1 MPPIKLRDTLRKK
14 ASTKAESTTATADD
28 VTSVSGDSV
37 STSSWVEA
45 QAVQNGDLISRQIST
60 TSRSPGPPSQ
70 RAKDPSEA
78 SLMDSIQL
86 TSSPRTLVTDDLQS
100 PSPKVTRRRKTV
112 TKTPHTFELAEDLKS
127 ITRPEDSDR
136 STEEQRPE
144 ALNPPTSSLNG
155 QARSPE
161 VTSLFTCSKV
171 TTTVSIEPI
180 KARASP
186 LPSQSPPRSAPPNP
200 FTINHRQ
207 RQSSSSSQAHSPPI
221 PTSNPARFTPPTPA
235 SDTFFGKVVVLV
247 HGASP
252 TGASIVRS
260 LHASG
265 ARVILGDSDADSA
278 RQLVK
283 SLGEPHLVHFNK
295 CDARRYEDLVALFKL
310 AFAMYGRV
318 DHAILGVGE
327 DGGGTGGI
335 SEGETG
341 WFEHAATKGGGAGIE
356 AVEHEPPGL
365 VDTLGTAVR
374 FAHIAL
380 AYLRHTPKVKTN
392 KLDSLWATTTTTT
405 TNNNRRPGDRSLT
418 FLTSVASFREMP
430 GLPIYQ
436 VAQHGVIGLMRSLR
450 SSVDPEKDGV
460 RVNAVVTGMMVPR
473 AFGGVGGRMS
483 VKLPSDMP
491 EDVGRTVVGVVAAG
505 SAEGGNG
512 VWYERGSERGVTER
526 DLHGRAIY
534 VVGGEC
540 WDIEDGLNRSEQIW
554 LGAKPSEMLT
564 KAQEGIGRQSQW
576 IFL

>member
-14 ASTKAESTTATADD
+14 ASTKAESTTAAADD

-45 QAVQNGDLISRQIST
+45 QSVQNDDLISRQASR
-60 TSRSPGPPSQ
+60 TSRSPDPASQ
-70 RAKDPSEA
+70 RAKDSSEA
-78 SLMDSIQL
+78 TVKDSLQL
-86 TSSPRTLVTDDLQS
+86 TSSPKTSVTDDPQS
-100 PSPKVTRRRKTV
+100 PSPKATRRRKTV

-127 ITRPEDSDR
+127 ITRPEESYR
-136 STEEQRPE
+136 STEEPRPE
-144 ALNPPTSSLNG
+144 ALTLPTSSLNG
-155 QARSPE
+155 QTRSTDITP
-161 VTSLFTCSKV
+161 LFTRSKV

-180 KARASP
+180 KARSGP
-186 LPSQSPPRSAPPNP
+186 LYSAPRSAPPNP
-200 FTINHRQ
+200 FTINHRH
-207 RQSSSSSQAHSPPI
+207 RHSSSSSQAHSPAT
-221 PTSNPARFTPPTPA
+221 PTSNPTRFTPPTPT
-235 SDTFFGKVVVLV
+235 SDSFFGKVVVLV

-252 TGASIVRS
+252 IGASIVRS

-265 ARVILGDSDADSA
+265 ARVILGDSNADTA

-295 CDARRYEDLVALFKL
+295 CDARRYGDLVALFKL
-310 AFAMYGRV
+310 AFTMYGRV

-341 WFEHAATKGGGAGIE
+341 WFEHVATKGGGGGNIE

-365 VDTLGTAVR
+365 VDTLGAAVR

-380 AYLRHTPKVKTN
+380 AYLRHTPKAKSN
-392 KLDSLWATTTTTT
+392 KLDSLWTTTA
-405 TNNNRRPGDRSLT
+405 NNNHDDNRRPVDRSLT

-436 VAQHGVIGLMRSLR
+436 VAQHGVMGLLRSLR
-450 SSVDPEKDGV
+450 SSADPDKDGV

-473 AFGGVGGRMS
+473 AFGGMGGRMS

-505 SAEGGNG
+505 AAEGANG
-512 VWYERGSERGVTER
+512 IWYERGCERGVTER

-540 WDIEDGLNRSEQIW
+540 WDIEDGLTRSEQIW
-554 LGAKPSEMLT
+554 LGVKPSEMLT